1 MPFIQRL
8 RVRPFP
14 TKWRLHKGC
23 FFFTVKSIVSLRFF
37 VKLISQKK
45 KTEGFLEMRSVK
57 ILMLLVEVVVH
68 CIQRRRRRP
77 FQQNEGH
84 TKAAFLPT
92 TYIVLYSR
100 SISCCWNILS
110 AVVTAFF
117 LQYSATLLLS
127 AKLGGPVSPS
137 LKVWRTTTKTKQ
149 PLKKIKKFLAFLH

>member
-1 MPFIQRL
+1 MEISNILLQIFVEIKR
-8 RVRPFP
+8 
-14 TKWRLHKGC
+14 HKC
-23 FFFTVKSIVSLRFF
+23 V
-37 VKLISQKK
+37 
-45 KTEGFLEMRSVK
+45 EGFLEMRSVK

-100 SISCCWNILS
+100 SISFCWNILS

-137 LKVWRTTTKTKQ
+137 LKV
-149 PLKKIKKFLAFLH
+149 

>member
-1 MPFIQRL
+1 M
-8 RVRPFP
+8 
-14 TKWRLHKGC
+14 
-23 FFFTVKSIVSLRFF
+23 
-37 VKLISQKK
+37 ISQKK

-100 SISCCWNILS
+100 SISFCWNILS

-137 LKVWRTTTKTKQ
+137 LKVCRTTTKTKQ
-149 PLKKIKKFLAFLH
+149 PLKKIKKLLAFLH

>member
-1 MPFIQRL
+1 M
-8 RVRPFP
+8 
-14 TKWRLHKGC
+14 
-23 FFFTVKSIVSLRFF
+23 
-37 VKLISQKK
+37 ISQKK

-137 LKVWRTTTKTKQ
+137 LKV
-149 PLKKIKKFLAFLH
+149 

>member
-1 MPFIQRL
+1 
-8 RVRPFP
+8 
-14 TKWRLHKGC
+14 
-23 FFFTVKSIVSLRFF
+23 
-37 VKLISQKK
+37 
-45 KTEGFLEMRSVK
+45 MRSVK

-149 PLKKIKKFLAFLH
+149 PLKKDKEIVSLPSLMTKKNLVKMTHLPNWLFCSLRIDTGKNHFWFFYYNHKLEFT

>member
-1 MPFIQRL
+1 MEATQRL
-8 RVRPFP
+8 
-14 TKWRLHKGC
+14 

-37 VKLISQKK
+37 VKMISQKK
-45 KTEGFLEMRSVK
+45 EKTEGFLEMRSVK

-100 SISCCWNILS
+100 SISFCWNILS

-137 LKVWRTTTKTKQ
+137 LKV
-149 PLKKIKKFLAFLH
+149 